1 MTISEPCVVYDMPE
15 ADYHADPCPEPS
27 LSSTMAKT
35 IIKPGGPAL
44 LRWQMTHPRV
54 EKRAFDFGHAAHEKI
69 LGRGMG
75 VVEIPAEYL
84 TSSGAVSSKAEAKAW
99 LSAQRDAGLVPLKA
113 EEIAQI
119 GDMAEA
125 LLANPLAAELLTQG
139 SGQPE
144 VSMFGVDEETG
155 RWMRGRLDFLANPH
169 LVVDYKTSGVPVDA
183 ESWTRQSWAYGY
195 HIQAA
200 HYLLLGTQLG
210 CLDPGA
216 EFLFVAQQKAAP
228 YLVSVLRLD
237 EDLLSAGY
245 LSVHRALTI
254 WDQCVTIDEWPG
266 MPQTIQTISAPRWA
280 HYTTEEEEY

>member
-144 VSMFGVDEETG
+144 VSMFSVDDTTG
-155 RWMRGRLDFLANPH
+155 QWMRGRLDFLANQQ
-169 LVVDYKTSGVPVDA
+169 LIVDYKTSGVPVDA
-183 ESWTRQSWAYGY
+183 DSWTRQSWAYGY

-200 HYLLLGTQLG
+200 HYLRMGVQLG
-210 CLDPGA
+210 CLDPDS
-216 EFLFVAQQKAAP
+216 EFVFVAQSKTAP
-228 YLVSVLRLD
+228 YLVSVFRLD
-237 EDLLSAGY
+237 DEALQLGY
-245 LSVHRALTI
+245 RLVDRALTV
-254 WDQCVTIDEWPG
+254 WDRCLTTGEWPG
-266 MPQTIQTISAPRWA
+266 MPQTIQTITVPKWA
-280 HYTTEEEEY
+280 HLYDNEEF